1 MPLARLVVTAVR
13 VQGRSKSEVARD
25 YQVSRRWVHELVKR
39 FDAEGEAGLA
49 PGSRRPWTSP
59 QRTPQAPCEEVILL
73 RKTLTDQ
80 GLDAGAH
87 TIAYH
92 LTQRHGGAP
101 APSTIWRILSRRGF
115 VTPQPH
121 KRPGA
126 PTCGSRPRCPTSA
139 GRPTSPTGG
148 WQLAGTS
155 RSSTWST
162 TTPACWSPATPGPP
176 PRPPTW
182 WPASTTPLQLTG
194 SQRRC
199 LPTTVRSSPP
209 HLMGAVAARS
219 NWSWP
224 GWRSPTG
231 TPAPTTRRPAARSNA
246 SHQTLKRW
254 LGKQPRAATVAELQ
268 AQLDQFAGYYNH
280 VRPHRATPLSRWA
293 PRSRNRIPEPATRSA
308 TVRETSTSPGWAAAA
323 TLAPIW
329 TAIPGRSAPTVPTS
343 PVCRPTRIS
352 RPKLWTASRIAHTA
366 DRTGGTG
373 KVAKKPSPVVATLRP
388 PNRSSSAR
396 RSTWWASSSARQLRS
411 PSREACSVIPL
422 CR

>member
-1 MPLARLVVTAVR
+1 VRFQAEMPNQRWQADITHWRLAAGRHVEVLNLVDDHSRLLVASHARPTTKAADVVASFHHAAAANGFPASMPSDNGAVFTAAPHGGGRCAIELELARLAITYR
-13 VQGRSKSEVARD
+13 H
-25 YQVSRRWVHELVKR
+25 SR
-39 FDAEGEAGLA
+39 
-49 PGSRRPWTSP
+49 
-59 QRTPQAPCEEVILL
+59 
-73 RKTLTDQ
+73 
-80 GLDAGAH
+80 
-87 TIAYH
+87 AYH
-92 LTQRHGGAP
+92 
-101 APSTIWRILSRRGF
+101 
-115 VTPQPH
+115 PQ
-121 KRPGA
+121 
-126 PTCGSRPRCPTSA
+126 TCGKVERF
-139 GRPTSPTGG
+139 
-148 WQLAGTS
+148 
-155 RSSTWST
+155 
-162 TTPACWSPATPGPP
+162 
-176 PRPPTW
+176 
-182 WPASTTPLQLTG
+182 
-194 SQRRC
+194 
-199 LPTTVRSSPP
+199 
-209 HLMGAVAARS
+209 
-219 NWSWP
+219 
-224 GWRSPTG
+224 
-231 TPAPTTRRPAARSNA
+231 
-246 SHQTLKRW
+246 HQTLKRW
-254 LGKQPRAATVAELQ
+254 LGKQPRAATLAELQ

-411 PSREACSVIPL
+411 PSCEACSVIPL

>member
-59 QRTPQAPCEEVILL
+59 QRTPQAPCEEIILL

-87 TIAYH
+87 TIASDITHWRLADGRHVEILKLVDDHSRLLVASHARPTTKAADVVASLHHAAAANGFPASMPSDNGAVFTAAPRGGGRCAIELELARLAITYRHSRAYH
-92 LTQRHGGAP
+92 
-101 APSTIWRILSRRGF
+101 
-115 VTPQPH
+115 PQ
-121 KRPGA
+121 
-126 PTCGSRPRCPTSA
+126 TCGKVERF
-139 GRPTSPTGG
+139 
-148 WQLAGTS
+148 
-155 RSSTWST
+155 
-162 TTPACWSPATPGPP
+162 
-176 PRPPTW
+176 
-182 WPASTTPLQLTG
+182 
-194 SQRRC
+194 
-199 LPTTVRSSPP
+199 
-209 HLMGAVAARS
+209 
-219 NWSWP
+219 
-224 GWRSPTG
+224 
-231 TPAPTTRRPAARSNA
+231 
-246 SHQTLKRW
+246 HQTLKRW